1 MARPDL
7 VVIGLIFLL
16 IAVIIR
22 ARGQRDPYSNKLALQ
37 ARMTG
42 PPDVYNEP
50 ELAVALHN
58 AYAEEHPVEKAITD
72 GLTGL
77 KTHRYFREALK
88 GEWRRSAPSSRP
100 FSVTMMDLDGYQQV
114 NDQEGYLEGDR
125 VLAAVATLLDARSRQ
140 PNVVA
145 RYGEDEFA
153 ILMPETNAQQAETL
167 AERLRAAVEADDFLR
182 AHEVTASI
190 GIATF
195 PDHGRTPEEILRVA
209 DSGMYIAKQC
219 NGNWVK
225 VGSMSPDAH
234 K

>member
-22 ARGQRDPYSNKLALQ
+22 VRRQRDPYSNKLALQ

-42 PPDVYNEP
+42 PPDVYNEA

-58 AYAEEHPVEKAITD
+58 ACAEEHPVEEAITD
-72 GLTGL
+72 SLTGL
-77 KTHRYFREALK
+77 KTHRYFREALE
-88 GEWRRSAPSSRP
+88 GEWRRSARSSRP
-100 FSVTMMDLDGYQQV
+100 FSVIMMDLDGFQQV

-125 VLAAVATLLDARSRQ
+125 VLAAVTTLLDAQLRE
-140 PNVVA
+140 PNVLA

-153 ILMPETNAQQAETL
+153 ILTPETNAQQAEIL

-182 AHEVTASI
+182 THEVTASI
-190 GIATF
+190 GVATF

-219 NGNWVK
+219 NGNCVK
-225 VGSMSPDAH
+225 VASPSPNAH

>member
-1 MARPDL
+1 L

-37 ARMTG
+37 ARKTG

-50 ELAVALHN
+50 ELAVAVHN
-58 AYAEEHPVEKAITD
+58 ACAEKHPVEEAITA

-88 GEWRRSAPSSRP
+88 GEWRRSARSSRP
-100 FSVTMMDLDGYQQV
+100 FSVIMMDLDGFQQV

-140 PNVVA
+140 PNVVS

-153 ILMPETNAQQAETL
+153 ILMPETNAQQAEIL
-167 AERLRAAVEADDFLR
+167 AESLRAAVEADDFLR

-195 PDHGRTPEEILRVA
+195 PDHGRTPEEVLRVA

-225 VGSMSPDAH
+225 VGSMSPSAH